1 MKKLKTLTPKLK
13 KKALNAAVRKGANVW
28 RDAARSKAL
37 QLDDPETASKISKE
51 IATAYSGRESKKVG
65 GSVMRVG
72 VRGGAK
78 PVKGNTDTGHW
89 RLLEFGT
96 EKMAAQPFMRQ
107 AQSENIDKTIVTVAT
122 NLDKS
127 IDKIIA
133 SGVA

>member
-1 MKKLKTLTPKLK
+1 
-13 KKALNAAVRKGANVW
+13 
-28 RDAARSKAL
+28 
-37 QLDDPETASKISKE
+37 
-51 IATAYSGRESKKVG
+51 
-65 GSVMRVG
+65 MRVG

-133 SGVA
+133 SGAA